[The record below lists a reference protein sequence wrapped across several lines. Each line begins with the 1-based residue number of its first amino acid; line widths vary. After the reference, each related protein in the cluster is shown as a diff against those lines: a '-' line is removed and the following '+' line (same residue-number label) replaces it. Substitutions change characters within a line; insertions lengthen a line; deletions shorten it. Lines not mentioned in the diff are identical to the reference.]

1 MGTVQ
6 IDAAIFEKLA
16 LLKKFDMKEFEK
28 IKKLFA
34 LSPFFKQKLHSKL
47 IDKDHYIFLTLND
60 QLLFCI
66 SLMHKRDAKAPIF
79 LKNFLG

>member
-1 MGTVQ
+1 
-6 IDAAIFEKLA
+6 
-16 LLKKFDMKEFEK
+16 MKEFEK